1 MVRVWIGL
9 LTIAGLVAG
18 LVAANFNRGSA
29 APALDWQLLRKPPL
43 EVTLEEPGLAPI
55 VQTIMAPG
63 EVELVEEAEISSQIV
78 GRVLEVRVR
87 DGDAVKAGDVL
98 VRLDSTD
105 ATARLDSIQAR
116 MGRLKAA
123 IDQADAEREK
133 AVRDLTRTAQ
143 LAGRGAAS
151 VTEQADARSIL
162 AKADAALAMSR
173 NELSESEALRRS
185 NEEELNRTLIRSPI
199 DGVVAGLKVEVGEV
213 VIAGTTNLPGT
224 ILMTVGDP
232 TRLRVRAD
240 IDETDVPLVKPGQ
253 PARVY
258 LLAEPDVPVPATVD
272 RVASKGTKTGEVVSF
287 ETLVGVKAEG
297 TALRPGMTVSVE
309 VEVRRTSSAVSV
321 PVQAVVHRRLKDLP
335 KTPELIAWLEA
346 HGAAKG
352 PSGGAARE
360 AESRYVKLVFVVENG
375 VARFRPV
382 ETGLS
387 DERRVEIL
395 DGLPPGT
402 RVVVGPFRSLDE
414 LRDGSPVTEESPLAA
429 ATTPAT
435 PAAAVGARP

>member
-1 MVRVWIGL
+1 MARVGIGL
-9 LTIAGLVAG
+9 FAILAVVAG
-18 LVAANFNRGSA
+18 LAAANYGRGSA
-29 APALDWQLLRKPPL
+29 TPSLDWQLLRKPPL
-43 EVTLEEPGLAPI
+43 EVTLEAPGLAPI
-55 VQTIMAPG
+55 VQTITAPG
-63 EVELVEEAEISSQIV
+63 AVELVEEAEISSQIV
-78 GRVLEVRVR
+78 GRVLEVKVR
-87 DGDAVKAGDVL
+87 DGDHVQAGDVL
-98 VRLDSTD
+98 VRLDQTD
-105 ATARLDSIQAR
+105 ARARLDSIQAR

-123 IDQADAEREK
+123 IDQAETEREK

-162 AKADAALAMSR
+162 AKADAALAMCR

-185 NEEELNRTLIRSPI
+185 NEEEINRTLIKSPI

-224 ILMTVGDP
+224 VLMTVGDP
-232 TRLRVRAD
+232 GRLRVRAQV
-240 IDETDVPLVKPGQ
+240 DETDVPLVKPSQ
-253 PARVY
+253 PARVF
-258 LLAEPDVPVPATVD
+258 LLAQPEAPVPATVD
-272 RVASKGTKTGEVVSF
+272 RVAAKGTKTGEVVSF
-287 ETLVGVKAEG
+287 ETLIGVEAEG

-309 VEVRRTSSAVSV
+309 VEVRRTSSALSV

-335 KTPELIAWLEA
+335 MTPALQAWLDRQQSNKP
-346 HGAAKG
+346 GA
-352 PSGGAARE
+352 GGGARE

-395 DGLPPGT
+395 DGLEPGAQ
-402 RVVVGPFRSLDE
+402 VVVGPFRSLDE
-414 LRDGSPVTEESPLAA
+414 LKDGSLVTDAKLLATEA
-429 ATTPAT
+429 STVAPAG
-435 PAAAVGARP
+435 GAKP